1 MSAKEFKSVLIIGL
15 GLIGSSLI
23 RAVKEYGLTEK
34 IFGLDICFTP
44 PYSHKILYNKANFS
58 KWFDDNKL
66 PGLYTENQYIRAQ
79 LKHLNKECDD
89 LIARGKRLGHYADGR
104 KRKR

>member
-1 MSAKEFKSVLIIGL
+1 METVNLTEKEVAHVFQIPLKALKRCRS
-15 GLIGSSLI
+15 
-23 RAVKEYGLTEK
+23 EK

-58 KWFDDNKL
+58 KWFDNNKL